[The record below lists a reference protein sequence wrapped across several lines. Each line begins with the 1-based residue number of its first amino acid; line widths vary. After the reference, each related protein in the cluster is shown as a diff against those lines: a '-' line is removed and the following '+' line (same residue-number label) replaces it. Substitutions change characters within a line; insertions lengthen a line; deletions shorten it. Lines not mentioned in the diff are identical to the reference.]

1 MPSPL
6 WHRHARRNLLQ
17 TLLLI
22 LALFGIA
29 ALAGF
34 VLFGEDGLWIAL
46 AASGIALLIEPS
58 MAAGMTLRLYRA
70 RPISYH
76 EAPELWNLMQRITE
90 RAGLPA
96 IPTLH
101 YTPSA
106 IINAFAVGNRRHAA
120 IALSDG
126 LLRNLSLREIVAVM
140 AHEAAHIAHG
150 DLRVMNLADYISR
163 LTALFALVGQVSLL
177 LTLPWLLEGSAAI
190 NWIGLLLL
198 ALSPHLALAAQLGL
212 SRVREFDADLEAARL
227 SGDPEGLASALAKI
241 ERVSRS
247 WRNWLLPGWGNPDP
261 SWLRTH
267 PATEERIRRLLS
279 VQSASQDAIAWVAS
293 RRWDSG
299 DMFATPVRSAPRWR
313 LGGHWW

>member
-1 MPSPL
+1 
-6 WHRHARRNLLQ
+6 
-17 TLLLI
+17 
-22 LALFGIA
+22 
-29 ALAGF
+29 
-34 VLFGEDGLWIAL
+34 
-46 AASGIALLIEPS
+46 
-58 MAAGMTLRLYRA
+58 
-70 RPISYH
+70 
-76 EAPELWNLMQRITE
+76 
-90 RAGLPA
+90 
-96 IPTLH
+96 
-101 YTPSA
+101 
-106 IINAFAVGNRRHAA
+106 
-120 IALSDG
+120 
-126 LLRNLSLREIVAVM
+126 
-140 AHEAAHIAHG
+140 
-150 DLRVMNLADYISR
+150 
-163 LTALFALVGQVSLL
+163 LFALVGQVSLL

-198 ALSPHLALAAQLGL
+198 ALSPHLALVAQLGL